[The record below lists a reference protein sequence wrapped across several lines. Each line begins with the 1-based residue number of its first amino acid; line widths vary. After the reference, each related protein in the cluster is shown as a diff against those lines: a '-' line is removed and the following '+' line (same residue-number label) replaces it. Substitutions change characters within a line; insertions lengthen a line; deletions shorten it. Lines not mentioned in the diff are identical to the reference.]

1 MITYYPACF
10 ELERPAATVS
20 TYSRVSAGT
29 TDNDNR
35 DYRSTIQVIATEICC
50 DILTCH
56 SHGTQTCARQE
67 VRSLLDVERWTATCQ
82 CQESEKKKEHHF
94 TGLEEARYYA
104 TQVGTY
110 RT

>member
-67 VRSLLDVERWTATCQ
+67 VRSLLDVER
-82 CQESEKKKEHHF
+82 
-94 TGLEEARYYA
+94 
-104 TQVGTY
+104 
-110 RT
+110 